1 MVSEY
6 TVPAVPEVRMA
17 FRVTR
22 TLALAAF
29 TALGGIAQDASP
41 GAEGVKMTAMKYD
54 FNPNVV
60 RAKKGEHVKLIIT
73 ALDRDHGFKLEA
85 FHIDQRLPKGVAVTI
100 EFMADE
106 AGAFPF
112 QCSVFCGMGHKKMK
126 GQLIVD

>member
-1 MVSEY
+1 
-6 TVPAVPEVRMA
+6 MA

-22 TLALAAF
+22 VRTGFGTLALAAF
-29 TALGGIAQDASP
+29 AMLGSIAQDASP

-85 FHIDQRLPKGVAVTI
+85 FHIDQRLPKGVVVTI
-100 EFMADE
+100 EFMADQS
-106 AGAFPF
+106 GTFPF
-112 QCSVFCGMGHKKMK
+112 QCSVFCGIGHKKMK